1 MQAERYIAAADL
13 GSSKIAL
20 SVAKVEG
27 DDIQII
33 YYKETPSDGIR
44 YSCVFNPKRA
54 AIPLG
59 KAIKEAEDELKIKI
73 LQIVVGLPRYSV
85 RQEVAS
91 AKMERSDPDSCITR
105 EEVEML
111 KSMAIDTYPIP
122 DDTKETIYGAVAQSF
137 SADDELVCAN
147 EADVIGTVADTL
159 EGNFKIFVGT
169 QKAIKN
175 VDIMLNDAG
184 IAPAHKLF
192 LPNAVAQSVL
202 TDEEKEN
209 GVALVEFGAGVTS
222 VTIYRGKI
230 LRHYSAIPF
239 GGKSITSDIKYE
251 CGFND
256 SLAEN
261 IKLAFGACMPDK
273 LQSLSEK
280 VIQINDDECGS
291 YEQLPVK
298 YLSEIVN
305 ARAKE
310 IVEAVL
316 YQIQESGYADKLRN
330 GIVITGGCAN
340 LVNLP
345 NLIKDMSGYNV
356 RAGFPRGRSFSADGC
371 AGVSELSASASIG
384 MILEA
389 KKDPHLNCIEDAY
402 VEKEEAA
409 AGTSAAEAPAAQAG
423 QAQAAETPASHEEP
437 SQGTLFGSEIIT
449 PKKNR
454 KEKKPSKGNI
464 FWTKLKGS
472 VGGTLEKTF
481 DNTVGNL
488 FDSME

>member
-1 MQAERYIAAADL
+1 MQERYVATADL

-20 SVAKVEG
+20 SVSKISG
-27 DDIQII
+27 DDIQVI

-54 AIPLG
+54 AVPLS
-59 KAIKEAEDELKIKI
+59 KAIKEAEDELKINI

-122 DDTKETIYGAVAQSF
+122 DDTKETSYGAVAQSF

-147 EADVIGTVADTL
+147 EADVIGTVADEL

-175 VDIMLNDAG
+175 IDIMLNEAG

-192 LPNAVAQSVL
+192 LPNSVAQSVL

-330 GIVITGGCAN
+330 GIVVTGGCAN

-356 RAGFPRGRSFSADGC
+356 RAGFPRRNFSADGC
-371 AGVSELSASASIG
+371 AGVSELSAAASIG

-389 KKDPHLNCIEDAY
+389 KKDPRLNCIEDAY
-402 VEKEEAA
+402 VEKSSAQASEDETAAATTAEAA
-409 AGTSAAEAPAAQAG
+409 DTEAED
-423 QAQAAETPASHEEP
+423 TAS

-449 PKKNR
+449 PTPKKT
-454 KEKKPSKGNI
+454 KKDKAPKSNI
-464 FWTKLKGS
+464 FWTKLKGR

-488 FDSME
+488 FDTME

>member
-27 DDIQII
+27 DDVQVI

-54 AIPLG
+54 ALPLS
-59 KAIKEAEDELKIKI
+59 KAIREAEDELQIKI

-147 EADVIGTVADTL
+147 EADVVGTVADNL

-175 VDIMLNDAG
+175 IDIMLNDAG

-192 LPNAVAQSVL
+192 LPNSVAQSVL

-305 ARAKE
+305 ARTKE
-310 IVEAVL
+310 IVEAIL

-330 GIVITGGCAN
+330 GIVVTGGGAN

-345 NLIKDMSGYNV
+345 NLIKELSGYNV
-356 RAGFPRGRSFSADGC
+356 RAGFPRRNFSADGC

-389 KKDPHLNCIEDAY
+389 KKDPHLNCIEDVY
-402 VEKEEAA
+402 VEKKVVASAPAHTDSEAA
-409 AGTSAAEAPAAQAG
+409 VETAPS
-423 QAQAAETPASHEEP
+423 EIIEEP
-437 SQGTLFGSEIIT
+437 APQGTLFGSEIIT
-449 PKKNR
+449 PKKHKKE
-454 KEKKPSKGNI
+454 KEKKPSKSNI
-464 FWTKLKGS
+464 FWTTIKGR

-488 FDSME
+488 FDSMEQ